1 MKFVKCTLFVL
12 FMILAGNVFAKPDG
26 TGWVFSPVVGVN
38 RLALNVFY
46 DTVYNAPFVGTV
58 RITTDLPEDVEGESS
73 YPSKSFHFEN
83 NLQPRAFDVEAGLE
97 MRRRFGT
104 QDDFFI
110 GIGAWETLAEA
121 GDITVTFP
129 LQGQAN
135 NRANFRRK
143 SKLSYTQ
150 YYLGIR
156 HYLTK
161 RSKKFNAYMNLSL
174 REIFDVDY
182 EETNVFQFVSGA
194 PQGFKRIFIFKS
206 QATGF
211 LMFQFG
217 MGAEYR
223 FAERFS
229 IAMEGAYAVHVKSGA
244 LKGVNVNNDYNDG
257 DGIQSEPLIIKPV
270 NTLLEAGALDGDGE
284 TYKKVDLRF
293 DGWHLLAKFNIEF

>member
-1 MKFVKCTLFVL
+1 MKLIKIILTGLL
-12 FMILAGNVFAKPDG
+12 LSLAGNVFAKVDEA
-26 TGWVFSPVVGVN
+26 GWVFSPVVGVN

-46 DTVYNAPFVGTV
+46 ETVYNAPFVGTV

-83 NLQPRAFDVEAGLE
+83 NLQPRVFDVEAGLE
-97 MRRRFGT
+97 IRRKFGT
-104 QDDFFI
+104 MDDFFI

-135 NRANFRRK
+135 NRATFHRK

-150 YYLGIR
+150 YYLGVR
-156 HYLTK
+156 HYLNK
-161 RSKKFNAYMNLSL
+161 RRKKFSGYINLSL

-182 EETNVFQFVSGA
+182 EETNVFNFISGA
-194 PQGFKRIFIFKS
+194 PQGFKRIFIYKS

-229 IAMEGAYAVHVKSGA
+229 IAMEGAYAIHVKSGA
-244 LKGVNVNNDYNDG
+244 LKGVETNNDYNDG
-257 DGIQSEPLIIKPV
+257 DGITTEPLVIKPV
-270 NTLLEAGALDGDGE
+270 NRFQEAGALDEDGLN
-284 TYKKVDLRF
+284 YKRVDLRF
-293 DGWHLLAKFNIEF
+293 DGWHVLTKFNIEF

>member
-1 MKFVKCTLFVL
+1 MKFIKYTLSL
-12 FMILAGNVFAKPDG
+12 LLMILAGNVFAKSDG
-26 TGWVFSPVVGVN
+26 TGWVFSPLVGVN

-73 YPSKSFHFEN
+73 YPSKQFHFEN

-97 MRRRFGT
+97 LRRRFGT

-135 NRANFRRK
+135 NRATFRRK

-156 HYLTK
+156 HYLRK
-161 RSKKFNAYMNLSL
+161 RSKKFNTYMNLSL

-223 FAERFS
+223 FADRFS
-229 IAMEGAYAVHVKSGA
+229 IAMEGAYAIHVKAGA
-244 LKGVNVNNDYNDG
+244 LKGVSVNNDYNDG

-270 NTLLEAGALDGDGE
+270 NTLLETGALDEDGE
-284 TYKKVDLRF
+284 TYNRVDLRF